1 MKQDDQRIIKLARI
15 LADPL
20 RFQALNLIKQGR
32 DDDCQTPINPEH
44 PMSLCPT
51 DLSHKMGIKKTKLD
65 YHLKVMVDNNII
77 SKYVHG
83 IHTYYAPN
91 LQGLQPL
98 EKWISNYK

>member
-1 MKQDDQRIIKLARI
+1 MTQNNQEIIRLAKI

-20 RFQALNLIKQGR
+20 RFQALNLIKKGR
-32 DDDCQTPINPEH
+32 DEDCETPVNPEH
-44 PMSLCPT
+44 PTSLCPT

-65 YHLKVMVDNNII
+65 YHLKVMVDNHII

-91 LQGLQPL
+91 LQGLKPL
-98 EKWISNYK
+98 ENWIVNFK